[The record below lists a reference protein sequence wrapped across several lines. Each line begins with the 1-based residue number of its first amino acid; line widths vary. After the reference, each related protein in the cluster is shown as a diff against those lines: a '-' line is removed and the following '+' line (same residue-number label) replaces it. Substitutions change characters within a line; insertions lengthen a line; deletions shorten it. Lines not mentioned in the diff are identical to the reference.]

1 MKLPLPVTDEEWLDL
16 TVRLASIPT
25 HGTEHLRPEERQA
38 SVTVMLADLRRLAE
52 RDGCVAA
59 AWALGVADALAEQ
72 HCRVVSDHAAAVRLM
87 RLGTGVGYSS
97 N

>member
-1 MKLPLPVTDEEWLDL
+1 MKLPLPVTNEEWLALID
-16 TVRLASIPT
+16 RLASVPT
-25 HGTEHLRPEERQA
+25 HGTEHMRPVERRA

-59 AWALGVADALAEQ
+59 AWALGVADALADQ
-72 HCRVVSDHAAAVRLM
+72 HRRVVSDHAAAVRLL
-87 RLGTGVGYSS
+87 RLGSGVGYSS